1 MLDKSG
7 TPQRWLNPEDA
18 ISYYAKKSVIWDLG
32 DNIVVMRGGTNRATG
47 EQTVLSSKA
56 IVAVRGGSE
65 KSSEGIYRTPSLNN
79 DNLFLRD
86 RNICAYCGTKFSNAQ
101 LTCDHVHPRKF
112 GGKNVWTNVVSAC
125 KRCNHAKGH
134 KILGKDTQ
142 MQLLY
147 VPYAPTFAETLIL
160 SNRNILV
167 DQMDF
172 LMNFVPD
179 SRKHLFAS

>member
-47 EQTVLSSKA
+47 EQTILSSKA

-86 RNICAYCGTKFSNAQ
+86 RNICAYCGKHFSADD
-101 LTCDHVHPRKF
+101 LTRDHIIPKCQNGQDVWM
-112 GGKNVWTNVVSAC
+112 NVASAC
-125 KRCNHAKGH
+125 VRCNQR
-134 KILGKDTQ
+134 KDGRTPEQ
-142 MQLLY
+142 AHMQLLY